1 MAKNL
6 TVDIKAQNKELKRK
20 LKESQAY
27 IKELEKT
34 AKQGAKGMNNSFNGA
49 KRSLSDFRAECN
61 NAKGSMASLLG
72 NLKSGNILGVGDSI
86 KQLTSGISKLGAAG
100 AAAAIGVA
108 ALAAAVAASVKIYAE
123 GNKVAMEFNSQQSK
137 LQAITG
143 KSAQEISELRKQ
155 AMELGAAT
163 SFSASQI
170 AGLQIELAKL
180 GFSVE
185 NIKNMTSSVQL
196 LAKATGADLSQAAAL
211 AGSTL
216 RMFNMDSA
224 ESGRVADVLSKACS
238 SSALSFDFLNSAM
251 STIGPVANAFGF
263 ALEDTVS
270 LLGMLAN
277 AGFDAS
283 SAATATRNI
292 LLNLADSNGKLAQ
305 SLGHT
310 VTNGTELLTAL
321 IELRDKGID
330 LATALE
336 LTDKRSVAAFNTF
349 LNGAESGQEL
359 LTTLEQC
366 DGAAQDMA
374 KTMGDNL
381 QGDITS
387 LKSAWEGLMLQLF
400 SDQSILRDLVQG
412 LTEIVRT
419 ITKVIG
425 AVQNLYN
432 KTENV
437 RNFFYTIWK
446 TVMIACNPII
456 KLIGLLK
463 EAASWINKVFGGNN
477 GGGNKIKGV
486 EMTDEKDKEG
496 TARLNRLMEQEAK
509 RNNRKGGGK
518 SGGGKSGGGKSGGGK
533 SGGRTTKVTPKVEPI
548 IPQGSIKYIEDQLSK
563 KRIEFNLATTPESR
577 RQIQKEINDLLSQK
591 QTMEIQA
598 KFDFGQVGTKG
609 ANISDL
615 MSKQFTDI
623 DFNSI
628 QQEASK
634 KMGAVVDKIN
644 EEELRKWQEGED
656 KKQKIKELQ
665 QQTLDS
671 MINAASSAADA
682 FDMPEFDVLGTVAQ
696 AISNIALG
704 FSEATVQAASLG
716 PWAWIAFAAAG
727 LAETIAAIASIKSAT
742 SGYANGGIIGGSLM
756 HGDNMLARVNSG
768 EMILNGNQQS
778 NLFNMINDGNN
789 GAFGGNVHF
798 VLRGADLYGSM
809 KNFSKTKS
817 LVGKNTGI
825 K

>member
-477 GGGNKIKGV
+477 NSGGNKIKAV

-496 TARLNRLMEQEAK
+496 TARLNRLMEQETK
-509 RNNRKGGGK
+509 RNNRKGG
-518 SGGGKSGGGKSGGGK
+518 SKSGGGKSGGGK
-533 SGGRTTKVTPKVEPI
+533 SGGRTSTVTPKVEPI
-548 IPQGSIKYIEDQLSK
+548 IPQGSIKYIEEQLSK
-563 KRIEFNLATTPESR
+563 KRVEFSLATSTESR
-577 RQIQKEINDLLSQK
+577 RKIQKEINDLLSQK

-598 KFDFGQVGTKG
+598 KFDFGEAGTKG

-615 MSKQFTDI
+615 MKKQFTDI
-623 DFNSI
+623 DYNSI
-628 QQEASK
+628 QQEAST

-644 EEELRKWQEGED
+644 EEQIRKWQEAED
-656 KKQKIKELQ
+656 KKAKIKELQ

-671 MINAASSAADA
+671 MINAAHSAADA
-682 FDMPEFDVLGTVAQ
+682 FEMPEFDILGTVAQ
-696 AISNIALG
+696 AVANVAMGYSQAVALAG
-704 FSEATVQAASLG
+704 NGSAGG
-716 PWAWIAFAAAG
+716 PWGWIAFAAAG
-727 LAETIAAIASIKSAT
+727 LVEMLAVVASIKSAT
-742 SGYANGGIIGGSLM
+742 SGFANGGIIGGSMM

-789 GAFGGNVHF
+789 GVFGGNVHF

>member
-477 GGGNKIKGV
+477 NSGGNKIKAV

-496 TARLNRLMEQEAK
+496 TARLNRLMEQETK
-509 RNNRKGGGK
+509 RNNRKGG
-518 SGGGKSGGGKSGGGK
+518 SKSGGGKSGGGK
-533 SGGRTTKVTPKVEPI
+533 SGGRTSTVTPKVEPI
-548 IPQGSIKYIEDQLSK
+548 IPQGSIKYIEEQLSK
-563 KRIEFNLATTPESR
+563 KRVEFSLATSTESR
-577 RQIQKEINDLLSQK
+577 RKIQKEINDLLSQK

-598 KFDFGQVGTKG
+598 KFDFGEAGTKG

-615 MSKQFTDI
+615 MKKQFTDI
-623 DFNSI
+623 DYNSI
-628 QQEASK
+628 QQEAST

-644 EEELRKWQEGED
+644 EEQIRKWQEAED
-656 KKQKIKELQ
+656 KKAKIKELQ

-682 FDMPEFDVLGTVAQ
+682 FEMPEFDIMGTVAQ
-696 AISNIALG
+696 AISNIAMG
-704 FSEATVQAASLG
+704 YSQAASSPAVTSTG
-716 PWAWIAFAAAG
+716 WGWIAFAAAG
-727 LAETIAAIASIKSAT
+727 LAEVLAVIASIKSAT
-742 SGYANGGIIGGSLM
+742 SGYANGGIIGGSMM

-789 GAFGGNVHF
+789 GGLAGNVHF